1 MPKSNLATLLVGVV
15 AAAAGYLVVDRSA
28 AENVTNWLRQE
39 IRKEVPDYHKPAGQ
53 SSNAQHIPNP
63 GL

>member
-1 MPKSNLATLLVGVV
+1 MPKSNVATLVVGIV
-15 AAAAGYLVVDRSA
+15 AAVLGYLIVDRSA

-39 IRKEVPDYHKPAGQ
+39 IRKETPDYHHGAGGGNDAPVVTNQ
-53 SSNAQHIPNP
+53 